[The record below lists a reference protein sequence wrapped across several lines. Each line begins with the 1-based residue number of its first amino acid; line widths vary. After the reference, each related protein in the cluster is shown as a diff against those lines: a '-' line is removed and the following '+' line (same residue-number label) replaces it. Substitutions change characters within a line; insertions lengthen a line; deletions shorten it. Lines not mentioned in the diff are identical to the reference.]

1 MSVDEDVLKQAN
13 VSLDIKRAERLVS
26 GVRLYS
32 YRGDCM
38 SI

>member
-1 MSVDEDVLKQAN
+1 MSVDEDVPKQAN
-13 VSLDIKRAERLVS
+13 VSLDIKRADRLIS